1 MGWSLKGYY
10 RPRTEWQALRLIR
23 RFEPHAAALAGGTR
37 LVAERNPTINILV
50 DLSALKLDYIEIRRR
65 RVYIGALTR
74 LQSIARHPQLKAL
87 AGGLLAQAAQSNAP
101 LPIRNLATLGGTLA
115 VSEATSEL
123 ALALLVLEAQV
134 VLRTSDRSVV
144 SLADFLARREEYL
157 FAPGLIIETRV
168 TLPQAGSGV
177 ALADVR
183 LTQGDRPIVNAAALV
198 YRKGNILQSA
208 RLAVGGVTP
217 VPIRLP
223 ELETRLAGDY
233 LEEATLERVSL
244 EIESSLNPPS
254 DRRTSAEY
262 RRAMAGITVARA
274 LRQAWERAKKE

>member
-1 MGWSLKGYY
+1 
-10 RPRTEWQALRLIR
+10 
-23 RFEPHAAALAGGTR
+23 
-37 LVAERNPTINILV
+37 
-50 DLSALKLDYIEIRRR
+50 
-65 RVYIGALTR
+65 
-74 LQSIARHPQLKAL
+74 
-87 AGGLLAQAAQSNAP
+87 
-101 LPIRNLATLGGTLA
+101 
-115 VSEATSEL
+115 
-123 ALALLVLEAQV
+123 
-134 VLRTSDRSVV
+134 
-144 SLADFLARREEYL
+144 
-157 FAPGLIIETRV
+157 LIIETRV